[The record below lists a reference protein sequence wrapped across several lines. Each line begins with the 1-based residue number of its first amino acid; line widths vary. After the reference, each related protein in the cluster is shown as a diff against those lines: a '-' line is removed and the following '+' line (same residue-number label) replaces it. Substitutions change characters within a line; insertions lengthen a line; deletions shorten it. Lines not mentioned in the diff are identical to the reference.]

1 MFPFIGIQADEEP
14 KTPISAS
21 GLYNSSLINS
31 TYNEYSDYLLES
43 LSEFTIMA
51 WVRFDAGGG
60 TNRMTIY
67 GGLYDNL
74 GSPST
79 GHFSFEGDNGSDRID
94 FSIKS
99 SASTTLNVSTITTN
113 LAEDTWYHLCVTGSV
128 LDNELK
134 LFLDG
139 QLIKTSTM
147 PYSIGIPWNATSSKS
162 YSKGSVPFYMA
173 QFNVFERRLTEVEV
187 LEHYVYDDDTMSSGA
202 LGWDAM
208 TPTQR
213 SGLIYSSSFTDDI
226 SISGNEFNDKS
237 GSGITVSPQP
247 SLTGEQI
254 YFYTNASDLPS
265 DTTIYNV
272 NSATLNGTNQ
282 YYDAGNPVELQITG
296 NMSVSIW
303 VIPEVDDQEECIASK
318 YSYSDNQRAWVLRT
332 RLGKYEFYVDDS
344 GTGGGVDNAVST
356 TNVTIGQPVHLVGE
370 YNGASFKIFV
380 NATEEDSQAHNTG
393 IFNTSANVRFGAY
406 DNSTGSGNFEFN
418 GGLFQPII
426 YSRVLSQPEKTY
438 LASNPTKCWDL
449 MVAEMPSLADAEIAP
464 PLGNWNNETGSE
476 TVDKS
481 SNNLPVSPANAPTYT
496 DQGMTVE
503 C

>member
-21 GLYNSSLINS
+21 GMYNSSLIS
-31 TYNEYSDYLLES
+31 TVYNYSDYLLES

-79 GHFSFEGDNGSDRID
+79 GHFSFQGDNGADRID

-99 SASTTLNVSTITTN
+99 SSSTTLNVFAINTN

-147 PYSIGIPWNATSSKS
+147 PYSIGIPWNAITNKS
-162 YSKGSVPFYMA
+162 YTSLTVPFYMA

-187 LEHYVYDDDTMSSGA
+187 LEHYVYDDDTMSSGV

-208 TPTQR
+208 TPTQKVD
-213 SGLIYSSSFTDDI
+213 LIYSSSFIQNI
-226 SISGNEFNDKS
+226 SISGNEFNDKTGNS
-237 GSGITVSPQP
+237 TSVSPQP

-254 YFYTNASDLPS
+254 YIYTDASDLPS
-265 DTTIYNV
+265 DTTISPV
-272 NSATLNGTNQ
+272 NSLTLLNGTDYVRGTKSTAIDNLTGPQ
-282 YYDAGNPVELQITG
+282 TWSIRVKFDDLVGPKHIMCLNFSAPSARASRLDISPAGDIRFYGFPTVGQNSFTTYTSTASISAGQWYHIVVATDVTTTTKIFINGVEETFGGFGSFLGMNPLLDIAIGKIWTSSGEALGSSNRAQLWNRMLSDAEVAEDYNGSATEYVCNAKQVADGSSLVTGRILDSDLSADTLIDHTG
-296 NMSVSIW
+296 NSTLS
-303 VIPEVDDQEECIASK
+303 EV
-318 YSYSDNQRAWVLRT
+318 
-332 RLGKYEFYVDDS
+332 
-344 GTGGGVDNAVST
+344 
-356 TNVTIGQPVHLVGE
+356 
-370 YNGASFKIFV
+370 
-380 NATEEDSQAHNTG
+380 
-393 IFNTSANVRFGAY
+393 
-406 DNSTGSGNFEFN
+406 GS
-418 GGLFQPII
+418 
-426 YSRVLSQPEKTY
+426 
-438 LASNPTKCWDL
+438 
-449 MVAEMPSLADAEIAP
+449 
-464 PLGNWNNETGSE
+464 
-476 TVDKS
+476 
-481 SNNLPVSPANAPTYT
+481 PTYT
-496 DQGMTVE
+496 DQGMTAE
-503 C
+503 CTS